1 MTSRLIVNSIRH
13 TGASA
18 DAITLD
24 NSGNATF
31 PANVTCSGTASGF
44 GGGKVLQVVN
54 ATTST
59 QVSNNSYTFAS
70 SGLAAS
76 ITPSAT
82 TSKILVLTSSAINMI
97 GDGTSSSGR
106 QSLLRLYR
114 GDHTGTA
121 LSTARIGISAQGS
134 ANTAPENNEMGSFSY
149 LDSPNTTSSTTYTV
163 AIAKHDNNV
172 IIYAQKGGSYTSSI
186 TLLEVGA

>member
-1 MTSRLIVNSIRH
+1 MSRILVDQIRSNS
-13 TGASA
+13 ASA

-24 NSGNATF
+24 GSGNATF
-31 PANVTCSGTASGF
+31 PANVTCSGTATGF
-44 GGGKVLQVVN
+44 GGGKILQVVT

-59 QVSNNSYTFAS
+59 QVSNNSTTFAS
-70 SGLAAS
+70 SGLSAS

-82 TSKILVLTSSAINMI
+82 TSKILVLTSSAINML
-97 GDGTSSSGR
+97 GDGNSSSGR
-106 QSLLRLYR
+106 QCLLRLYR

-134 ANTAPENNEMGSFSY
+134 HNTAPENNEMGSFSY

-163 AIAKHDNNV
+163 AMAKHDGNAG
-172 IIYAQKGGSYTSSI
+172 YLCSSKWK
-186 TLLEVGA
+186 LYKFK

>member
-1 MTSRLIVNSIRH
+1 M
-13 TGASA
+13 
-18 DAITLD
+18 AIQI
-24 NSGNATF
+24 NG
-31 PANVTCSGTASGF
+31 SGTITGISAGGLPAGTVTAATLASGA
-44 GGGKVLQVVN
+44 GGKILNVVT

-59 QVSNNSYTFAS
+59 QQSNTSTTFAS
-70 SGLAAS
+70 SGLSAT

-82 TSKILVLTSSAINMI
+82 TSKILVLSSSSINMI
-97 GDGTSSSGR
+97 GDGNSSSGR
-106 QSLLRLYR
+106 QCLLRLYR

-134 ANTAPENNEMGSFSY
+134 ANTAPENNEMGAFAY

-163 AIAKHDNNV
+163 AIAKHDNNA

>member
-1 MTSRLIVNSIRH
+1 MAIQINGDGTITGISVGGLPDGIVDSDMLANTVT
-13 TGASA
+13 TGK
-18 DAITLD
+18 IL
-24 NSGNATF
+24 
-31 PANVTCSGTASGF
+31 NVVT
-44 GGGKVLQVVN
+44 

-59 QVSNNSYTFAS
+59 EVSNNSYTFAS
-70 SGLAAS
+70 SGLSAS

-134 ANTAPENNEMGSFSY
+134 HNTAPENNEIGSFSY
-149 LDSPNTTSSTTYTV
+149 LDSPSTTSSTTYTV
-163 AIAKHDNNV
+163 AMAKHDNNV
-172 IIYAQKGGSYTSSI
+172 VVYAQVNGHYTSTM
-186 TLLEVGA
+186 TLIEVAA

>member
-1 MTSRLIVNSIRH
+1 MAISINGNGTITGISVGGLPDGIVDSDMLANTVT
-13 TGASA
+13 TGK
-18 DAITLD
+18 IL
-24 NSGNATF
+24 
-31 PANVTCSGTASGF
+31 NVVT
-44 GGGKVLQVVN
+44 

-59 QVSNNSYTFAS
+59 EVSNNSTTFAS
-70 SGLAAS
+70 SGLSAS

-82 TSKILVLTSSAINMI
+82 TSKILVLTSSAINML

-106 QSLLRLYR
+106 QCLLRLYR

-134 ANTAPENNEMGSFSY
+134 HNTAPENNEMGSFSY

-163 AIAKHDNNV
+163 AMAKHDGNAV
-172 IIYAQKGGSYTSSI
+172 IYAQVNGSYTSSM
-186 TLLEVGA
+186 TLIEVAA

>member
-1 MTSRLIVNSIRH
+1 MSRLITNSIRS
-13 TGASA
+13 TAASA

-24 NSGNATF
+24 GSGNATF
-31 PANVTCSGTASGF
+31 PANVTCSGTAAGF
-44 GGGKVLQVVN
+44 GGGKILQVVT

-59 QVSNNSYTFAS
+59 QVSNNSTNYAS

-82 TSKILVLTSSAINMI
+82 SSKIFITTSLAINMN
-97 GDGTSSSGR
+97 GVGVASSGR
-106 QSLLRLYR
+106 QCVLRLCR

-121 LSTARIGISAQGS
+121 LSTVRVGMSAGTS
-134 ANTAPENNEMGSFSY
+134 HATAPEFNDMGAFAY

-163 AIAKHDNNV
+163 AMAKHDDEV
-172 IIYAQKGGSYTSSI
+172 IIYAQLGGNYTSSM
-186 TLLEVGA
+186 TLFEVGA